1 LRGIKPFCNKFVK
14 QAVAMENKGEMF
26 KKKLEELKSDSGFR
40 IPEGYFDT
48 LSSRISDRISSGE
61 TPRCKSARSIAYLRP
76 NLALVAFFIG
86 VAVIGY
92 FSFQFLKENRG
103 HVSLSDESVA
113 EYISYYYAG
122 MNDYEFFG
130 FADEEVNEF
139 IFGEPEYNND
149 AEIIEYLMLQ
159 EVDIHLIIN
168 EL

>member
-1 LRGIKPFCNKFVK
+1 MRGIKPFCHKFVK
-14 QAVAMENKGEMF
+14 QAVAMENKGEMCR
-26 KKKLEELKSDSGFR
+26 KKLEELKSDSGFR

-48 LSSRISDRISSGE
+48 LSSRISDKIASGAK
-61 TPRCKSARSIAYLRP
+61 THSKYAGLIAFLRP

-92 FSFQFLKENRG
+92 FAFHFLKENRG
-103 HVSLSDESVA
+103 HVSLREESVA

-130 FADEEVNEF
+130 TADEEVNEF
-139 IFGEPEYNND
+139 IFGEPEYSND

-159 EVDIHLIIN
+159 EVDVHLIIN